1 MADLTRL
8 DDLKVLECA
17 LQDRLH
23 AHLGRVVPFQVQCIF
38 KEGVLWVLAQHAAEV
53 VVDTQETFRVL
64 EKTLQA
70 EQPGNQLPV
79 KLYLRKSGDKQPYS
93 MENFTIYP
101 SVKERI
107 SREAAPA
114 IDETELNVPES
125 EPDLSPENTPAQ
137 AEISAEPE
145 IGADER
151 ASANVAAAVVPTA
164 AAAGPVDEEEVN
176 RAKDI
181 LDRLA
186 LDDSST
192 PSATPEPEI
201 PVAEATLTDE
211 ATLEQDLFRP
221 TTSNN
226 SDLSKA
232 EEAEAFANDI
242 QSSFAYTDGQ
252 KPRPSL
258 KKWLIGG
265 GVGLLAIAGTGF
277 GLSRPCVMGSCP
289 QIEQSRSLA
298 IKSLE
303 TIGRP
308 STGKEILDAQEDLH
322 KSIEKLKT
330 VPFWSSSYGKAQE
343 KIKQYSVYA
352 EHLDVAVAG
361 MKKASQASS
370 KTSKQPVAQAT
381 WKESQK
387 LWSEAIA
394 ELQKV
399 PSDSK
404 IYPLAQQK
412 LQEYQQKLDVVNQN
426 ITSEV
431 NADKNLA
438 SAKAIATTNAAK
450 QAQAKTLE
458 EWQGADKEWKSFE
471 QLVATVPDETTAHST
486 AQKLLQEYTPQIAAA
501 RAKLTKE
508 KTHGETF
515 KKAES
520 AAADAKKLSQEK
532 KYPESLASWN
542 TAISTL
548 QNIPEDS
555 TYQSKAQTT
564 LTEYNKSMKI
574 VESSIVG
581 DQKKTQ
587 ADASLKKICDGKPAV
602 CSYTIEGKTITVKL
616 LPEYTKKVQQTA
628 TDATKQGDDNAKV
641 GLIKH
646 VSSLGDA
653 LESVSNTSVLTLQLY
668 GADGKLIQKYTPK
681 NP

>member
-1 MADLTRL
+1 MADLTKL

-17 LQDRLH
+17 LQDRLY
-23 AHLGRVVPFQVQCIF
+23 AHLGRVVPFQVQCVF

-53 VVDTQETFRVL
+53 VVDTQETFRIL

-70 EQPGNQLPV
+70 EQPESQLPV

-93 MENFTIYP
+93 MENFTVYP

-114 IDETELNVPES
+114 IDETELHVPDS
-125 EPDLSPENTPAQ
+125 EPGLSPNPEPTTKEEVIGTTATPAV
-137 AEISAEPE
+137 I
-145 IGADER
+145 
-151 ASANVAAAVVPTA
+151 AAAVAGTDTV
-164 AAAGPVDEEEVN
+164 AAAGPVDAEEVT

-186 LDDSST
+186 LNDSPT
-192 PSATPEPEI
+192 PQTPITPNSEI
-201 PVAEATLTDE
+201 PTAEATLTDE
-211 ATLEQDLFRP
+211 STLEQDLFRP

-226 SDLSKA
+226 SDLPNAK
-232 EEAEAFANDI
+232 EAEAFANDI
-242 QSSFAYTDGQ
+242 QSSFAYTNGQ
-252 KPRPSL
+252 KPRPAL
-258 KKWLIGG
+258 KKWLVGG
-265 GVGLLAIAGTGF
+265 GVGLLAIAGAGF
-277 GLSRPCVMGSCP
+277 GLSRPCVLRTCP

-298 IKSLE
+298 IKSLD

-308 STGKEILDAQEDLH
+308 STGKEILDAQTDLH
-322 KSIEKLKT
+322 KSIETLKS
-330 VPFWSSSYGKAQE
+330 VPFWSSSYGTAQE
-343 KIKQYSVYA
+343 KIKQYSIYA
-352 EHLDVAVAG
+352 DHLDMAVAG
-361 MKKASQASS
+361 MKKASQASG
-370 KTSKQPVAQAT
+370 KISKQPVAQET

-387 LWSEAIA
+387 LWNEAIA

-438 SAKAIATTNAAK
+438 SAKAIATSNAAK

-458 EWQGADKEWKSFE
+458 EWQGADKEWKNFE

-486 AQKLLQEYTPQIAAA
+486 AQKLLQEYTPQIAAV
-501 RAKLTKE
+501 RDKLNKE
-508 KTHGETF
+508 KTHGETL

-520 AAADAKKLSQEK
+520 AAADAKKLSQSK
-532 KYPESLASWN
+532 KYQESLASWN

-548 QNIPEDS
+548 QNIPADS
-555 TYQSKAQTT
+555 TYQAKAQAT
-564 LTEYNKSMKI
+564 LDEYTKSMKV

-602 CSYTIEGKTITVKL
+602 CSYTIDSKTITVKL

-653 LESVSNTSVLTLQLY
+653 LESVSNTSALTLQLY

-681 NP
+681 TP

>member
-23 AHLGRVVPFQVQCIF
+23 AHLGRVVPFQVQCVF
-38 KEGVLWVLAQHAAEV
+38 KEGVLWVLAQHSAEV
-53 VVDTQETFRVL
+53 VVDTEETFRVL

-70 EQPGNQLPV
+70 EQPGSQLPV

-101 SVKERI
+101 SVKEPI
-107 SREAAPA
+107 AREAAPA
-114 IDETELNVPES
+114 IDETELHMPDS
-125 EPDLSPENTPAQ
+125 EPDLSPAPNIEQEEVVSTVPPIAT
-137 AEISAEPE
+137 
-145 IGADER
+145 
-151 ASANVAAAVVPTA
+151 AVVGTA
-164 AAAGPVDEEEVN
+164 TMTAERAAGPVDEEEVN

-186 LDDSST
+186 LDDS
-192 PSATPEPEI
+192 PQPKAPEPEI
-201 PVAEATLTDE
+201 PLAESTLIDE
-211 ATLEQDLFRP
+211 STHEQDLFRP

-232 EEAEAFANDI
+232 EEAEAFAQDI
-242 QSSFAYTDGQ
+242 QSSFAYGDGQ
-252 KPRPSL
+252 KTRPAL

-265 GVGLLAIAGTGF
+265 GVGLLAIGGAGY
-277 GLSRPCVMGSCP
+277 GLSRPCVMGTCP
-289 QIEQSRSLA
+289 QLEQSRLMAIQSLDTVA
-298 IKSLE
+298 
-303 TIGRP
+303 RP
-308 STGKEILDAQEDLH
+308 STGKEILDAQETLH
-322 KSIEKLKT
+322 RSIEKLKT

-343 KIKQYSVYA
+343 KIKQYNVYA
-352 EHLDVAVAG
+352 EHLDITVAG
-361 MKKASQASS
+361 MKKASQAST

-387 LWSEAIA
+387 LWTEAIA

-458 EWQGADKEWKSFE
+458 EWQGADKEWKTFE

-486 AQKLLQEYTPQIAAA
+486 AQKLLQEYTPQIAAV
-501 RAKLTKE
+501 RDKLTKE

-532 KYPESLASWN
+532 KYQESLASWN

-548 QNIPEDS
+548 QNIPADS
-555 TYQSKAQTT
+555 TYQAKAQARMD
-564 LTEYNKSMKI
+564 EYTKSMKG
-574 VESSIVG
+574 VEASIVG
-581 DQKKTQ
+581 DQKRTQ

-602 CSYTIEGKTITVKL
+602 CSYTIEGKTITVRL

-628 TDATKQGDDNAKV
+628 ADATKQGDDNAKV

-653 LESVSNTSVLTLQLY
+653 LESVSNTSALTLQLY
-668 GADGKLIQKYTPK
+668 GADGKVIQKYRPR